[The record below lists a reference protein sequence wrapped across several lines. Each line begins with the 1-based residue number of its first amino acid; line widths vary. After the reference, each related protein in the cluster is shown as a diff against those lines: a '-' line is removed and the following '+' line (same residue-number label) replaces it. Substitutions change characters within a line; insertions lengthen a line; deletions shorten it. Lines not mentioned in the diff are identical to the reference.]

1 MSILTALAL
10 IIFIIEVHLPSLSA
24 IPGIKLGLANIIT
37 LIALVF
43 LGRKQAGLILAM
55 RIILGSIFAGSVGTI
70 IFSGAGGVLCYI
82 VMSLTVYRFPQKQL
96 WVVSILG
103 AIAHNIGQLL
113 AAALVMRTAA
123 VFAYTPVLL
132 ISAVIS
138 GSFTGLCAVYI
149 CKYQKWIN
157 G

>member
-10 IIFIIEVHLPSLSA
+10 IVFIIEAQIPSLT

-43 LGRKQAGLILAM
+43 LGRKQAGMILAV
-55 RIILGSIFAGSVGTI
+55 RIILGSIFVGSVGTI
-70 IFSGAGGVLCYI
+70 VFSGTGGVLCYI
-82 VMSLTVYRFPQKQL
+82 VMSLTVYRFPPQQL
-96 WVVSILG
+96 WVVSVLG
-103 AIAHNIGQLL
+103 AIAHNTGQLL
-113 AAALVMRTAA
+113 AAALVMRTLA

-138 GSFTGLCAVYI
+138 GGFTGLCAVYI
-149 CKYQKWIN
+149 CKYQKWIKK
-157 G
+157 